1 MQQSCTYFYF
11 YCYGLIVAADVD
23 ECAEGTDYCHSIATC
38 YDIQGSYSCSC
49 KFGYQGNGFSCT
61 GKYLCFLILF
71 LKLCVHVVTSYW
83 LPVHLHKSA
92 LKTVCIEGG
101 LPCGQRFWSHISCSY
116 LMVEVLL
123 SFVAGYS

>member
-1 MQQSCTYFYF
+1 MIFKCSCHVAIYFCF
-11 YCYGLIVAADVD
+11 YCYGLIVPADVD

-71 LKLCVHVVTSYW
+71 LKVCVHVLT
-83 LPVHLHKSA
+83 
-92 LKTVCIEGG
+92 T
-101 LPCGQRFWSHISCSY
+101 
-116 LMVEVLL
+116 
-123 SFVAGYS
+123 GYQFTYTNQF